1 MVATEIIAF
10 ISAAIKVG
18 YTFAEIVERLSADGY
33 EVPTLEEYEAR
44 TEEVRNL
51 PDLAEG
57 K

>member
-1 MVATEIIAF
+1 MVATEIITF

-18 YTFAEIVERLSADGY
+18 YTFAEITERLCADGY

-44 TEEVRNL
+44 TEDVRDL

-57 K
+57 E